1 MTQTVSECQLI
12 LDQGGELT
20 PQCRAVLGLTSSPGG
35 SGEGGIAELVGPMTD
50 TQKIMN
56 ALKLN
61 QFAENY
67 PMLLP
72 GGFLVQGIAALNNMA
87 TQASV
92 PTYGQGGVDNS
103 GGQWSLSPPNAAGD
117 SGLTWS
123 GPEGHTFS
131 TNKTYA
137 SDLSPT
143 GTFDFTQD

>member
-20 PQCRAVLGLTSSPGG
+20 PQCRAVLGLSGSGG
-35 SGEGGIAELVGPMTD
+35 GEGGIAELLPTTNTD
-50 TQKIMN
+50 RILS

-61 QFAENY
+61 RFAENY

-72 GGFLVQGIAALNNMA
+72 GGMVVKGIAALNDWV
-87 TQASV
+87 TQVSV

-103 GGQWSLSPPNAAGD
+103 GGQWSISPTNAAGD
-117 SGLTWS
+117 SGLTWT

-131 TNKTYA
+131 ANKTYA